1 MMRSFVCIPLDGL
14 LELYDNLP
22 QINKRSSKLTAFS
35 LGKCEYF
42 TFTKC
47 VSAKTLEP

>member
-22 QINKRSSKLTAFS
+22 QINKSSSKFTAFS
-35 LGKCEYF
+35 LGKCCF
-42 TFTKC
+42 CRPLSLGGTCTALF
-47 VSAKTLEP
+47 